1 MMNKMGIVLG
11 AAVAVTLI
19 VGGLVWS
26 KESDRNHKDEG
37 NRQMVA
43 MAMTATVT
51 IEQAMKTALENFPGK
66 VVEAEL
72 TKRQDKTVW
81 EVEVMTGAQGIMVV
95 HLDAM
100 SGSVIDTE
108 ERK

>member
-1 MMNKMGIVLG
+1 MMNKIGMALG
-11 AAVAVTLI
+11 AAVTVTLV

-37 NRQMVA
+37 NKQMVA
-43 MAMTATVT
+43 MAMTATVN
-51 IEQAMKTALENFPGK
+51 IDQAMKTAQENFPGR
-66 VVEAEL
+66 VVEAGL
-72 TKRQDKTVW
+72 AKRHDKTVW
-81 EVEVMTGAQGIMVV
+81 EIEIMTGAQGIMVV